1 MNTSPARTNYS
12 DITRTAMV
20 AHRRP
25 HQEINSLKSC
35 GSSRSYRVRYI
46 CPLAVV
52 TVKFRVFEKEFHFL
66 FPEYLTICPGG
77 CASRDE
83 LLERTAGPAA
93 VDTGD
98 NSQWG
103 PSCNKAVRE
112 IFPESQALRKG
123 KYKKLVVF
131 TQIVNLVVKSLPL
144 QINK

>member
-1 MNTSPARTNYS
+1 MNSLPARTNYS
-12 DITRTAMV
+12 DITRITTV

-35 GSSRSYRVRYI
+35 GSSRSYRVGYI
-46 CPLAVV
+46 KTDHYNGYISFLETQEIPL
-52 TVKFRVFEKEFHFL
+52 KSSSIL

-83 LLERTAGPAA
+83 LLEKTAGPGA

-112 IFPESQALRKG
+112 VFPESQALRKG
-123 KYKKLVVF
+123 KYKKLVLTKF
-131 TQIVNLVVKSLPL
+131 VNLLMKLSPT
-144 QINK
+144 